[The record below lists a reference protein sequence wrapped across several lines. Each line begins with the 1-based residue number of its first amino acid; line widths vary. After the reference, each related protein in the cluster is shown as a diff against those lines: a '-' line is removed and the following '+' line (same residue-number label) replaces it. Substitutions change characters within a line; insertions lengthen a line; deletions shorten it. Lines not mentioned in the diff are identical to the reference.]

1 MVNTYMKI
9 CSTSP
14 IIREMQIKTPMTC
27 QLTPVRMAIYQKDK
41 RGKRQEKTNADE
53 DVENKE
59 PLCPTGNVN

>member
-1 MVNTYMKI
+1 MVNIYMKL

-14 IIREMQIKTPMTC
+14 NIREMQIKIPVTC